1 MNKTQDR
8 LKTLEIKVNKFIKE
22 HGRLQQQNQELQ
34 IRVSETEK
42 EKDELTTKISS
53 LEETPKTFNIA
64 MTNVRWTY
72 NIYLKLLRMIL
83 IVLFGIITE

>member
-72 NIYLKLLRMIL
+72 NIYLKLLRIL

>member
-42 EKDELTTKISS
+42 KKDELTTKISS

>member
-42 EKDELTTKISS
+42 KKDELTTKISS

-64 MTNVRWTY
+64 MTNVRWTF